1 MEGSIDM
8 WKTIYFYIHSIA
20 QQDNF
25 LKKVTPLLQSYDKK
39 WFFIK
44 YWYGGPHLRFRFL
57 NPSKSFLKKFE
68 LEMDNF
74 SRTSQVL
81 EISKKGFYSKIN
93 FEKENVNSDN
103 LPWYDHGT
111 WFYTQY
117 KPEVERYGEGKALE
131 LSETIFY
138 KSSQLALE
146 VINSTSIFSR
156 RLVIASLIMYELL
169 ESTNCLT
176 EDFLLSYMNYWKS
189 YDRESNLDISK
200 LTPIIE
206 TELKNRSIIEIKKYI
221 SNVLP
226 IWKEI
231 VQILGKRAATYVISS
246 QIHMTNNRISVVPAV
261 EYKITKLLLEVF
273 RAK

>member
-1 MEGSIDM
+1 M
-8 WKTIYFYIHSIA
+8 
-20 QQDNF
+20 
-25 LKKVTPLLQSYDKK
+25 
-39 WFFIK
+39 
-44 YWYGGPHLRFRFL
+44 
-57 NPSKSFLKKFE
+57 
-68 LEMDNF
+68 
-74 SRTSQVL
+74 
-81 EISKKGFYSKIN
+81 
-93 FEKENVNSDN
+93 
-103 LPWYDHGT
+103 
-111 WFYTQY
+111 
-117 KPEVERYGEGKALE
+117 E

-176 EDFLLSYMNYWKS
+176 EEFLLSYMNYWKS

-200 LTPIIE
+200 LTPIIAK
-206 TELKNRSIIEIKKYI
+206 ELKNRSIIEIKKYI

-231 VQILGKRAATYVISS
+231 VQILGKKAATYVISS
-246 QIHMTNNRISVVPAV
+246 QIHMTNNRISVVPAF

-273 RAK
+273 REK